1 MSEFYSDSDSEMPGL
16 EEIPE
21 AQVKTVYKKDYGGFI
36 IPSYENLDPW
46 RNGESFVHKDLQV
59 GDYILWKRTTVLLKR
74 TFKYDGISP
83 RNNFIAFN
91 LDYVSTI
98 GQYGLWE
105 RKYMVYAIDDGSFYR
120 YKNETSV

>member
-1 MSEFYSDSDSEMPGL
+1 MSEFYSDSEMPGL

-21 AQVKTVYKKDYGGFI
+21 AQVQTVYKKDYGGFI

-74 TFKYDGISP
+74 TFKYAGISP
-83 RNNFIAFN
+83 RNNFTAFN

-105 RKYMVYAIDDGSFYR
+105 RKYMVYAIDDRSFYR